1 MKLRVVCWNVH
12 GFKAGVRT
20 VAGVV
25 ETLSPDVVLMNEC
38 GTQRQ
43 VESFADHLK
52 LQAVHASLPWRFI
65 QAPRNAVFARAP
77 WKIVDVDGRGY
88 LKAGGSQP
96 RGVVMAGLIGP
107 DDARAAAVATH
118 LGLHQGERV
127 IHAGELLQMVDG
139 QPYPAFVGGDFNEL
153 PTGPSVRAMITAGLV
168 DAWDARAGAGEGM
181 TYPADEPTARIDYL
195 FVPDRIRVEGVEVV
209 GTAAAMAASDHR
221 PLVVDVAW

>member
-1 MKLRVVCWNVH
+1 MELRVVSWNVH
-12 GFKAGVRT
+12 GFRAGVGD

-43 VESFADHLK
+43 VESLADRLG

-65 QAPRNAVFARAP
+65 QAPRNAVFAKAP

-88 LKAGGSQP
+88 SKAGGSQP
-96 RGVVMAGLIGP
+96 RGVVVAGLLGP
-107 DDARAAAVATH
+107 GDARATAVATH
-118 LGLHQGERV
+118 LGLHKGERV
-127 IHAGELLQMVDG
+127 VHAGELLQMVDG
-139 QPYPAFVGGDFNEL
+139 QPFPAFVGGDFNEL
-153 PTGPSVRAMITAGLV
+153 PQGPSVRAMINAGLV
-168 DAWDARAGAGEGM
+168 DAWDAAEPGAEGM

-195 FVPDRIRVEGVEVV
+195 FVPDRVRVERVEVAD
-209 GTAAAMAASDHR
+209 TAAAIAGSDHR